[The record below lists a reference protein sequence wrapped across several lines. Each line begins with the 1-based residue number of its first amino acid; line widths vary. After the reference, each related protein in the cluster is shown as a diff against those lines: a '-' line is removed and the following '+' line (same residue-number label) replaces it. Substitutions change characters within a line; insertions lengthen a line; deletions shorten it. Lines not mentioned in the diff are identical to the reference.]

1 MPLLRGGLP
10 SRSRL
15 RPFRC
20 PRSYDRKYLCD
31 RCRGAGGN
39 ASSCQ
44 TPAHV
49 RILARHTCRL
59 HPLGRNTTT
68 CNLSH
73 TLHFRGVNNTSGF
86 PGFAAR
92 ASVYLQTPLGG
103 LPAWRIRNPQLQPSS
118 SNCSQIFCNRSRA
131 SPIAAGYLVLQRR
144 SAAIADTLIFLAAYF
159 SNTTC
164 NWAGELHGGFA
175 NLQLQP
181 SERTHLKVALL
192 TKRHSRGFVQVADT
206 LAAAGR
212 CSRDQLRRRWLCWR
226 CARTQLRRRVVRA
239 LHGVPERRRA

>member
-1 MPLLRGGLP
+1 M
-10 SRSRL
+10 
-15 RPFRC
+15 
-20 PRSYDRKYLCD
+20 
-31 RCRGAGGN
+31 
-39 ASSCQ
+39 
-44 TPAHV
+44 
-49 RILARHTCRL
+49 

-131 SPIAAGYLVLQRR
+131 SPIAAGYLVLQPIGCNCRHPKFFSCLFFEYTYKTWA
-144 SAAIADTLIFLAAYF
+144 SALQAA
-159 SNTTC
+159 
-164 NWAGELHGGFA
+164 FA

>member
-1 MPLLRGGLP
+1 MVDLKRHTSKPENLDRDTNLPQLLAGIEAAYYKTVRGLTE
-10 SRSRL
+10 
-15 RPFRC
+15 
-20 PRSYDRKYLCD
+20 KVYL
-31 RCRGAGGN
+31 
-39 ASSCQ
+39 
-44 TPAHV
+44 TYYV
-49 RILARHTCRL
+49 THTCRL

-92 ASVYLQTPLGG
+92 ASVYLQTSFGG
-103 LPAWRIRNPQLQPSS
+103 MPAWRIRNPQLQPSS

-131 SPIAAGYLVLQRR
+131 SPIAAPGILYCSR